1 MAKKKSPPKRG
12 ASRNSPPAKRSV
24 PGWFWLVC
32 GLAVGGFG
40 MFLAKLE
47 PGGDEVKR
55 ETAEER
61 PATKP
66 QQPAKPKYD
75 FYTLLPETKV
85 MSPPSTLTPE
95 TPPTT
100 PPKLTPEQDAARAQ
114 ALLEGRTPPP
124 PPSAPVAT
132 PKPVTATTPAPTP
145 AAAPA
150 PAPAPAPATAPSAP
164 KAAAPTSQ
172 FFLQAGSFRSK
183 EEAESARARLTLL
196 GENAR
201 IEVGNVRGETYHRVM
216 AGPYASRQQLEKA
229 QKQLAGNGFR
239 NLLQQERRSR

>member
-85 MSPPSTLTPE
+85 VSPPSTLTSE
-95 TPPTT
+95 TSPTT

-124 PPSAPVAT
+124 PPPAPSAPVT
-132 PKPVTATTPAPTP
+132 PPKPVT
-145 AAAPA
+145 
-150 PAPAPAPATAPSAP
+150 ATAPSAP
-164 KAAAPTSQ
+164 KAAAPASQ

-216 AGPYASRQQLEKA
+216 AGPYTSRQQLEKA

>member
-1 MAKKKSPPKRG
+1 MAKKKAPPKRG
-12 ASRNSPPAKRSV
+12 ASRNPPPAKRSV
-24 PGWFWLVC
+24 PGWFWLAC

-47 PGGDEVKR
+47 PGRDEVKR
-55 ETAEER
+55 ETAEQR
-61 PATKP
+61 PAPKP

-85 MSPPSTLTPE
+85 MSPPSTMTPG

-100 PPKLTPEQDAARAQ
+100 TPKLTPEQDAARAQ

-124 PPSAPVAT
+124 PVPSAPIIP
-132 PKPVTATTPAPTP
+132 PKP
-145 AAAPA
+145 AAAIA
-150 PAPAPAPATAPSAP
+150 PVPPPATAATPGNAP

-216 AGPYASRQQLEKA
+216 TGPYASRQQLERA
-229 QKQLAGNGFR
+229 QKQLADNGFR